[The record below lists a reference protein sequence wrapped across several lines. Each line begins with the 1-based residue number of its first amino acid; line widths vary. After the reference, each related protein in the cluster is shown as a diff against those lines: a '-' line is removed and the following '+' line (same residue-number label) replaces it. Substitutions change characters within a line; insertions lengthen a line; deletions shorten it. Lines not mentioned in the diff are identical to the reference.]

1 MLLFRVIEDA
11 QESVKKEAFD
21 IALDGAF
28 EGAFVSA
35 IEEPTE
41 GLKV

>member
-1 MLLFRVIEDA
+1 M
-11 QESVKKEAFD
+11 EAFN
-21 IALDGAF
+21 IALAGAF

-41 GLKV
+41 GSSEGTLNLHLKRLH